1 MWLYA
6 TNADKELKNEEM
18 LIHTCKDNNVPIAR
32 LDCTYDTRRLA
43 KENEQTCICMSHFD
57 HAKYLKHIDI
67 CIGVRVPISTVN
79 FLPGWLVQ

>member
-18 LIHTCKDNNVPIAR
+18 LIHTSKDNNVPIAR

-43 KENEQTCICMSHFD
+43 KENEQIT
-57 HAKYLKHIDI
+57 HA
-67 CIGVRVPISTVN
+67 
-79 FLPGWLVQ
+79 